1 MKPITRIFMLS
12 LLLMTAFLLPI
23 EPSFAKSDNPGIK
36 VLNSRINAV
45 TVYSDRAQVT
55 RIASETLPAGEHR
68 LMFDN
73 LPMGLETGSIQI
85 NGTGNAVLSDIKT
98 NIERYAETPDKD
110 MKALVDEK
118 TMLEDRIAELGVKVS
133 QAQNEKGFLENIT
146 KKLTGV
152 TEKTPAGEL
161 DPEKWVKMVDF
172 YRNRNMAL
180 DKDIYDTEIAKRDVK
195 SRLDKVNRQI
205 ADIGSSEQNT
215 RYQVEALVR
224 MKEAGELSLRL
235 SYIVHGPSWRPIY
248 DLRVSTREK
257 KMNLTYNA
265 VVRQNTTE
273 PWDDV
278 ALELSTAQPVIGGQQ
293 PELSPWFVNVYE
305 PQLNYDSKRAGRAA
319 PMPAAAANQMIFKV
333 KESVPSPEKA
343 EAPVEESEMEKPTAA
358 VQTNATSV
366 VFEIKGKST
375 IASDNLPHKV
385 TVLIQDFPAE
395 FRYSA
400 APKLS
405 PHAYLKTKAKN
416 ASDFPLLPGATNV
429 FLDNNFVSNASLNQV
444 APGEDFWTFLGV
456 DGAIKVER
464 KFLRRHQEQ
473 EGVFEKKTKVVY
485 EYLTEITNNKKSEE
499 ELVVWDQVPISSHQ
513 DIVVKLVEP
522 QFDKDTPT
530 IKKNEL
536 NYIEWFFKVK
546 AGEKIKIP
554 MVYTVEYPEGKQ
566 VTGLE

>member
-1 MKPITRIFMLS
+1 MEL
-12 LLLMTAFLLPI
+12 
-23 EPSFAKSDNPGIK
+23 EP
-36 VLNSRINAV
+36 
-45 TVYSDRAQVT
+45 
-55 RIASETLPAGEHR
+55 
-68 LMFDN
+68 
-73 LPMGLETGSIQI
+73 GSIQI

-98 NIERYAETPDKD
+98 NIERYVETPDKD
-110 MKALVDEK
+110 MKVLVDEK
-118 TMLEDRIAELGVKVS
+118 TMLEDRIVQLGVRVS

-172 YRNRNMAL
+172 YRNRNMTL
-180 DKDIYDTEIAKRDVK
+180 DKDIYDSEVAKRGVK
-195 SRLDKVNRQI
+195 ARLDKVSRQI
-205 ADIGSSEQNT
+205 ADIGSSEQKT

-224 MKEAGELSLRL
+224 MKEAGKLSLKL
-235 SYIVHGPSWRPIY
+235 SYIVHGPSWQPIY

-293 PELSPWFVNVYE
+293 PELSPWHVNLYE
-305 PQLNYDSKRAGRAA
+305 PQLNYGSRYANKAKKAA
-319 PMPAAAANQMIFKV
+319 PMPAAAANQMIFR
-333 KESVPSPEKA
+333 ESAPSPKRA
-343 EAPVEESEMEKPTAA
+343 EEPAEDSEMEKPTST

-375 IASDNLPHKV
+375 IGNDNLPHKV

-416 ASDFPLLPGATNV
+416 ASDFPFLPGVTNV

-473 EGVFEKKTKVVY
+473 EGVFEKKIKVVY

-499 ELVVWDQVPISSHQ
+499 ELVVWDQVPVSSHQ
-513 DIVVKLVEP
+513 DVVVKLVEP
-522 QFDKDTPT
+522 QFDKTTPT

-566 VTGLE
+566 VTGLD